1 MLSPLSSV
9 IEPISVVIGRP
20 DPKKNYQHIGFLYF
34 NDENRPKFLH
44 LQWHETLR
52 NDPPHPHYQVLDIDL
67 EPFEKVHLAAYCA
80 LVHDKNGKTM
90 PYNLAMD
97 DSYFD
102 TRGEFHPQKHYSGL
116 TCATFV
122 LKIFSAQG
130 YHLIDP
136 TTWKTA
142 RQDKKWQLGMVEYL
156 KEHTTISKAY
166 LEELTI
172 LIKYGLTRFK
182 PEEVAAS
189 IALIESCPNTQK
201 TIAPLAKKILK
212 EVISYAK
219 KLT

>member
-1 MLSPLSSV
+1 MLFPLSCV
-9 IEPISVVIGRP
+9 TDPISVVIGRP
-20 DPKKNYQHIGFLYF
+20 DPTKNYQHIGFLYL
-34 NDENRPKFLH
+34 NEENRPKFLH

-52 NDPPHPHYQVLDIDL
+52 NDPPNPHYQVLPIDL
-67 EPFEKVHLAAYCA
+67 EAFEKVHLAAYCS
-80 LVHDKNGKTM
+80 LVHAKNGKNL

-97 DSYFD
+97 DSHFD
-102 TRGEFHPQKHYSGL
+102 ESGTFHTEKSHSGL

-130 YHLIDP
+130 YPLIDP
-136 TTWKTA
+136 TSWKTA

-172 LIKYGLTRFK
+172 QIKYGLARFK
-182 PEEVAAS
+182 PEEIAAS

-201 TIAPLAKKILK
+201 SIAPVAKKILK
-212 EVISYAK
+212 EVIAYAK
-219 KLT
+219 KLG